1 MADRTIENPDLS
13 PATGLIAVSG
23 LVILLVYTVK
33 ATQSVEGSPE
43 KKNQILALRSSG
55 PHVLK
60 LWLGVNFLYEVAL
73 VFLLFQDLSHARS
86 MIGGV
91 TLPEKGYADDCSLNF
106 KTLWNALDAFCAA
119 HIVGWLGKALVL
131 RDYWFCWILSITF
144 ELAEYS
150 LQHQLPN
157 FNECWW
163 DHWVL
168 DVLVCNWIGTY
179 VGMKTCEYFQLKPYE
194 WRGPRVHSLTLY
206 DFTTFKWSAPTS
218 FTNYVTVLLLL
229 VGFVAAEINPFYLKS
244 LLLMRPDHPIV
255 VIRIVLI
262 LLCAVPAASGLFHSI
277 SDPRGVTPMG
287 KHLWLL
293 LATVLTEVVLILKWS
308 QGQFAEVFPASVKWG
323 VGSVLSLLVIYPI
336 YRFGIPRAWILMQ

>member
-131 RDYWFCWILSITF
+131 RDYCITF

-157 FNECWW
+157 FNEACFR
-163 DHWVL
+163 
-168 DVLVCNWIGTY
+168 
-179 VGMKTCEYFQLKPYE
+179 MKTCEYFQLKVGPV
-194 WRGPRVHSLTLY
+194 RMARPRVHSLTLY

-229 VGFVAAEINPFYLKS
+229 

-262 LLCAVPAASGLFHSI
+262 LLCAVPAASRLFHSI

-308 QGQFAEVFPASVKWG
+308 QGQFAE
-323 VGSVLSLLVIYPI
+323 
-336 YRFGIPRAWILMQ
+336 FGIPRAWILMQ